1 MNRQVISARGISKV
15 FYNQNSSLEVLKDI
29 SFDLDKGQSIG
40 IVGASGSGKTT
51 LLHIVC
57 GLENPNSGEV
67 LVNGKEISSL
77 SFDEKALLRSKEIG
91 FVYQFHHLLPDLTAL
106 ENVLMPALI
115 AGIPQALA
123 IENAKRL
130 LGDMNLENKENNKP
144 DELSGG
150 ERQRV
155 AIARSM
161 SNSPS
166 CLVMDEPTGNLDTNN
181 VESFMNLVL
190 EIVRK
195 KEIGLIV
202 ASHDQNVFGRLDN
215 ILSLE

>member
-106 ENVLMPALI
+106 ENVLMPAFLRT
-115 AGIPQALA
+115 AGKTILF
-123 IENAKRL
+123 
-130 LGDMNLENKENNKP
+130 
-144 DELSGG
+144 
-150 ERQRV
+150 
-155 AIARSM
+155 
-161 SNSPS
+161 
-166 CLVMDEPTGNLDTNN
+166 C
-181 VESFMNLVL
+181 
-190 EIVRK
+190 EI
-195 KEIGLIV
+195 IGLILEIWFCPGLMLK
-202 ASHDQNVFGRLDN
+202 ASRSDCEVWVWVEKTFSNFKNPTFCFSNSVSFGVVSRG
-215 ILSLE
+215 

>member
-166 CLVMDEPTGNLDTNN
+166 CLVMDEPTGNLDANN
-181 VESFMNLVL
+181 VESFLNLVL
-190 EIVRK
+190 
-195 KEIGLIV
+195 
-202 ASHDQNVFGRLDN
+202 
-215 ILSLE
+215 

>member
-166 CLVMDEPTGNLDTNN
+166 CLVMDEPTGNLDANN

-190 EIVRK
+190 EIVQK
-195 KEIGLIV
+195 KRNWPNRCF
-202 ASHDQNVFGRLDN
+202 S
-215 ILSLE
+215 

>member
-1 MNRQVISARGISKV
+1 M
-15 FYNQNSSLEVLKDI
+15 DW
-29 SFDLDKGQSIG
+29 
-40 IVGASGSGKTT
+40 KTQ
-51 LLHIVC
+51 IQEKCVR
-57 GLENPNSGEV
+57 
-67 LVNGKEISSL
+67 GKEISSL

-115 AGIPQALA
+115 AGIPQTSA

-130 LGDMNLENKENNKP
+130 LEDMNLENKENNKP

-161 SNSPS
+161 SNNPS
-166 CLVMDEPTGNLDTNN
+166 CLVMDEPTGNLDANN
-181 VESFMNLVL
+181 VESFKFGL

-195 KEIGLIV
+195 EIGLII
-202 ASHDQNVFGRLDN
+202 ASHDQNV
-215 ILSLE
+215 LSTG

>member
-166 CLVMDEPTGNLDTNN
+166 CLVMDEPTGNLDANN

-190 EIVRK
+190 EIVQK
-195 KEIGLIV
+195 KKL
-202 ASHDQNVFGRLDN
+202 A
-215 ILSLE
+215 

>member
-166 CLVMDEPTGNLDTNN
+166 CLVMDEPTGNLDAN
-181 VESFMNLVL
+181 
-190 EIVRK
+190 
-195 KEIGLIV
+195 
-202 ASHDQNVFGRLDN
+202 
-215 ILSLE
+215 LSLIHISEPTRPC

>member
-166 CLVMDEPTGNLDTNN
+166 CLVMDEPTGNLDANN

-190 EIVRK
+190 EIVQK

-202 ASHDQNVFGRLDN
+202 ASHDQNVFGLLDN
-215 ILSLE
+215 LLSLE